1 MKEHVDVDSTGVGMG
16 IGSGGEGRLKFREG
30 FANGEFGS
38 FVVEVGVPYF
48 GDYVDG
54 WRRRWVLVWRRGRG
68 GTVAASGAP
77 FGRDSVD
84 GRGVAAGDG
93 LAQYSL
99 VSGGMG
105 RVDQAYV
112 EFGTEV
118 GVDDAG
124 DEIMGEVP
132 YSHAHEGEG
141 DGGVWELDREE
152 VRGGGG

>member
-1 MKEHVDVDSTGVGMG
+1 MG
-16 IGSGGEGRLKFREG
+16 SRLAAGK
-30 FANGEFGS
+30 
-38 FVVEVGVPYF
+38 
-48 GDYVDG
+48 
-54 WRRRWVLVWRRGRG
+54 RRHRRHLGCSVWL
-68 GTVAASGAP
+68 
-77 FGRDSVD
+77 
-84 GRGVAAGDG
+84 AAGDG

-124 DEIMGEVP
+124 DEIVGEVA